1 MSILQLQGKSQL
13 QPENLILLNMMVLIS
28 NFFHLLIFFLLFNW
42 FELKRVLCISARIC
56 FTFSGG
62 SNTFGCSR
70 AIIADRCRFFNSR
83 DVETSSYSKPFN
95 LNQKDATKLRKS
107 VHPLLETLENMVEKM
122 FPENAKHLKGTESNE
137 CRLLKGG
144 TLSAFTGNIFQKHWF

>member
-1 MSILQLQGKSQL
+1 MDGPIFLSSFDFFSCS
-13 QPENLILLNMMVLIS
+13 NDLNWKGI
-28 NFFHLLIFFLLFNW
+28 
-42 FELKRVLCISARIC
+42 LCISAWIC
-56 FTFSGG
+56 FSFSGG

-83 DVETSSYSKPFN
+83 DVETSTYSKPFN

-144 TLSAFTGNIFQKHWF
+144 TLSAFTGNLFQKHWF